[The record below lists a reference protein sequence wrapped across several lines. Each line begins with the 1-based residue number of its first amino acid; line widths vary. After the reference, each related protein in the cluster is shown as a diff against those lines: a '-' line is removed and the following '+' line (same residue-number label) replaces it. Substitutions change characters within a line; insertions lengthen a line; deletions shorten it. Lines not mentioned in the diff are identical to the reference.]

1 MEAVFRTA
9 DTFPGLPARASAAWT
24 AFWNDPAQN
33 RCASGAP
40 EVWRALEDHWSAFAN
55 SLAPGVR
62 VLDLGCGAGAV
73 ARQLLRACTSISVT
87 GVDFARLPLT
97 ILPRVELLSDTS
109 MESLP
114 FPERSFGA
122 AVSQFGFEYSETD
135 RAAKEMARVLAP
147 GAKVSFLVHHAGS
160 GIVQATLARLG
171 ALRMILSTTTGSA
184 FCAGDLPAFDAQMR
198 SLLRQHRGDPLV
210 DELARSLPSR
220 LRRTHRER
228 VAIWKAI
235 GEALVPERCISECL
249 ASSCVA
255 APRVGEWLEPLR
267 AVCELA
273 PVVMLTEPCGVPIA
287 WRVEGVRR

>member
-9 DTFPGLPARASAAWT
+9 DAFPGLEARASAAWT

-40 EVWRALEDHWSAFAN
+40 EVWRVLEAHWSAFAH
-55 SLAPGVR
+55 SLAPGTR

-73 ARQLLRACTSISVT
+73 ARELLGASTSICVT
-87 GVDFARLPLT
+87 GIDFARLPLT
-97 ILPRVELLSDTS
+97 ILPRVELLSDTA

-114 FPERSFGA
+114 FADRSFGA

-160 GIVQATLARLG
+160 GIVQATRARLD
-171 ALRMILSTTTGSA
+171 ALRMILSTTTGVA
-184 FCAGDLPAFDAQMR
+184 FCAGDVTGFDAQMR
-198 SLLRQHRGDPLV
+198 ALLRQHRGDLLV

-220 LRRTHRER
+220 LQRTHRER
-228 VAIWKAI
+228 VAIWNAI

-249 ASSCVA
+249 AASCVA

-273 PVVMLTEPCGVPIA
+273 PVVMLSERGGVPIA

>member
-9 DTFPGLPARASAAWT
+9 DTFPGLHARVPAAWT

-40 EVWRALEDHWSAFAN
+40 EIWQALEGHWSTFAH
-55 SLAPGVR
+55 SLAPGAR

-87 GVDFARLPLT
+87 GIDFARLPLT
-97 ILPRVELLSDTS
+97 IRPRVELLSDTA

-114 FPERSFGA
+114 FPEHSFDA
-122 AVSQFGFEYSETD
+122 AVSQFGFEYSDTV

-147 GAKVSFLVHHAGS
+147 GAKISFIVHHAGS
-160 GIVQATLARLG
+160 GVVQASRARLD
-171 ALRMILSTTTGSA
+171 ALRMILSTTTGAA
-184 FCAGDLPAFDAQMR
+184 FCAGDVTAFDAQMR
-198 SLLRQHRGDPLV
+198 ALLRQHRGDPLAL
-210 DELARSLPSR
+210 ELARSLPSR
-220 LRRTHRER
+220 LQRTHRER

-267 AVCELA
+267 AVCDLA
-273 PVVMLTEPCGVPIA
+273 PVVMLREPSGVPIA